1 MEINFM
7 NILIAIVLYTT
18 LIAFIITTIRVFVA
32 HIRGEK
38 VSSPFFESLA
48 SILFFL
54 TIFNF
59 FFGDHN
65 RE

>member
-1 MEINFM
+1 M

-18 LIAFIITTIRVFVA
+18 LFALIVTTIRVFIC

-38 VSSPFFESLA
+38 VTSPFFEFLA

-54 TIFNF
+54 AIFNF
-59 FFGDHN
+59 FFGDRN
-65 RE
+65 R

>member
-1 MEINFM
+1 MEINLM

-18 LIAFIITTIRVFVA
+18 LFALIVTTIRVFIC

-38 VSSPFFESLA
+38 VTSPFFESLA

-54 TIFNF
+54 AIFNF
-59 FFGDHN
+59 FFGDRN
-65 RE
+65 R